1 VSDVPSIIGA
11 AKYPESQGFAANP
24 GKTLRFLTRLRVGDS
39 LAASIVVNSRE
50 FSAIHEMAMRP
61 KSPEAPTGDLFRNS
75 LEAIIDPGHELIRLA
90 ALIDW
95 ARFDD
100 AFGAHYH
107 DRKGR
112 PGLPTRLM
120 VGVHLLKHMKGLSDE
135 ETCAAWLENPYF
147 QAFCGETHF
156 QHRVVFDRSS
166 MTRWRQRIGAADL
179 EAVLAETIAVA
190 VRTKAVSQRQLERI
204 TVDTTVQTKAIAH
217 PTDSHLILRA
227 IEWLNRSAKR
237 HGIRLR
243 QSFLRIATRARRD
256 AARLMNTRGH
266 SQGLRWIRKMRTWLG
281 RLIRDIRRRIA
292 GDPALEAVFATAL
305 ERTERIHAQQPGDK
319 GKLYA
324 LHAPEVECIGK
335 GKARTRYEFGVKT
348 SIATTNERAKGGQFV
363 LGAQALPG
371 NPYDGHSLAG
381 QIDQVARLTGTT
393 VKRAYVDR
401 GYRGHKIEREG
412 LDITISHTRGIASP
426 TIRREMRRRAGIEPV
441 IGHLKD
447 DGHLERNHLAGP
459 DGDATN
465 AILCAAGH
473 NMRLLARWLR
483 LLFVVLI
490 AIMCGH
496 AVKKPARYLSEIPA

>member
-1 VSDVPSIIGA
+1 MVHSG
-11 AKYPESQGFAANP
+11 E
-24 GKTLRFLTRLRVGDS
+24 L
-39 LAASIVVNSRE
+39 
-50 FSAIHEMAMRP
+50 SAIDEMAMRP
-61 KSPEAPTGDLFRNS
+61 KPPEAPTDDLFRSS
-75 LEAIIDPGHELIRLA
+75 LEAMIDPKHELIGLA

-95 ARFDD
+95 RRFDD

-107 DRKGR
+107 DGKGR
-112 PGLPTRLM
+112 HGLPTRLM
-120 VGVHLLKHMKGLSDE
+120 AGLHLLKHMKGLSDD

-156 QHRVVFDRSS
+156 QHRLVFDRSS
-166 MTRWRQRIGAADL
+166 MTRWRQRIGAEDL

-190 VRTKAVSQRQLERI
+190 VKTQAVSQRQLERI

-227 IEWLNRSAKR
+227 IEWLNRAARR
-237 HGIRLR
+237 HGIGLR
-243 QSFLRIATRARRD
+243 QSFLRLATRARRD
-256 AARLMNTRGH
+256 AARLLNTRGH
-266 SQGLRWIRKMRTWLG
+266 GQGLRWIRKMRTWLG
-281 RLIRDIRRRIA
+281 RLIRDIRRKVA
-292 GDPALEAVFATAL
+292 GEPALEAAFATAL
-305 ERTERIHAQQPGDK
+305 ERAQRILDQQPGDK
-319 GKLYA
+319 DKLYA

-348 SIATTNERAKGGQFV
+348 SIATTNERTRGGQFV
-363 LGAQALPG
+363 LGAHALPG
-371 NPYDGHSLAG
+371 NPYDGHTLEG

-401 GYRGHKIEREG
+401 GYRGHRIERQG
-412 LDITISHTRGIASP
+412 LDITISQTRGIASP

-459 DGDATN
+459 EGDAIN

-483 LLFVVLI
+483 LLFAVLI
-490 AIMCGH
+490 AIMVGH
-496 AVKKPARYLSEIPA
+496 VEKYERGYLAQSPV